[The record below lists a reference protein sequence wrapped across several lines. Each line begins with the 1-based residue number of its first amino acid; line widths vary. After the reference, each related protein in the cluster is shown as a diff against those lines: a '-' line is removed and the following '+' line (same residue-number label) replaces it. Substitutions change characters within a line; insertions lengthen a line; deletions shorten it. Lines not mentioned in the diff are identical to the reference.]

1 MILRADCAQAAWHP
15 QMMRRQPHSFLGG
28 RKFAINPTSH
38 EPVRHVT
45 LPKSGFGLLVLGKVT
60 LHPEPC
66 DVGSTAALL
75 NFLDDS
81 LLRRRDCVRRQ
92 WVGTS
97 HAVHVVFNNS
107 RKEIHNG

>member
-1 MILRADCAQAAWHP
+1 MVHRSAIVPPGGAYHL
-15 QMMRRQPHSFLGG
+15 MRRQPHSCLGG
-28 RKFAINPTSH
+28 RKFTLDPTSQ

-45 LPKSGFGLLVLGKVT
+45 LPNSGSGLLVLDKVT
-60 LHPEPC
+60 LHPEPY

-81 LLRRRDCVRRQ
+81 LLRRRDQVRRQ

-97 HAVHVVFNNS
+97 HAVHVV
-107 RKEIHNG
+107 

>member
-1 MILRADCAQAAWHP
+1 
-15 QMMRRQPHSFLGG
+15 MRRQPHSFLGG
-28 RKFAINPTSH
+28 REFTINPTSH

-45 LPKSGFGLLVLGKVT
+45 LPKSGSGLLVLDKVT

-75 NFLDDS
+75 NSLDDS

-97 HAVHVVFNNS
+97 HAVHVVYVIQLR
-107 RKEIHNG
+107 RKRNG